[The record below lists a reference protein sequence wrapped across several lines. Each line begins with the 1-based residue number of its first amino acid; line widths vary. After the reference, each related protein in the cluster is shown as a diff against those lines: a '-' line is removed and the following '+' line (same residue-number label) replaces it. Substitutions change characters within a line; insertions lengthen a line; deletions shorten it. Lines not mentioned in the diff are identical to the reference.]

1 MFKLLKA
8 KLSSLCAQTKSRL
21 LVVTVLSIE
30 IEKLETNLR
39 TSKVMEISFYS
50 CEVSFQLSCI
60 MCVFMLQSLTYQ
72 DELIFL

>member
-39 TSKVMEISFYS
+39 TSKVMENPSVSTVVKSVSSVVVLCAYS
-50 CEVSFQLSCI
+50 CYSH
-60 MCVFMLQSLTYQ
+60 
-72 DELIFL
+72 